1 MVKPLKKAIKNNK
14 MSILDDFGT
23 KEYGNE
29 MESAEKFFR
38 QWFIVEKIMKQL
50 LKQDAECMTSKNR
63 KRVLI

>member
-1 MVKPLKKAIKNNK
+1 
-14 MSILDDFGT
+14 MSLLDDFGT
-23 KEYGNE
+23 KEYGNK
-29 MESAEKFFR
+29 MESAEKIFR